1 MFAPHPS
8 RAWAAPGLA
17 LIALLGTAVSAAAH
31 AQYGDS
37 NPEANGTVSSL
48 PSTLDVSYTQALASI
63 QIAVTG
69 PDGSNVTTGPATFD
83 LNERHHASVPIRSA
97 GPGLYTV
104 VWHNVSGDD
113 GDPNDGSFVFTVA
126 APAPTP
132 QPAGTPAPAQPAA
145 TSAAP
150 AAAAA
155 SPTPVPTISPDDVVN
170 PHMDVRINTY
180 RKRQA
185 IRDQY
190 QGQIDVAVFNAA
202 LADGEG
208 LESALKDAMAAK
220 SGSAD
225 QGVLDS

>member
-1 MFAPHPS
+1 MSTPQPS
-8 RAWAAPGLA
+8 RAWLAPGLA
-17 LIALLGTAVSAAAH
+17 LAALLGSAVSAAAH

-37 NPEANGTVSSL
+37 NPEANATVSSL
-48 PSTLDVSYTQALASI
+48 PTVLTIAYTQELASI

-69 PDGSNVTTGPATFD
+69 PDGSNVTTGPASFD

-97 GPGLYTV
+97 GPGTYTV

-126 APAPTP
+126 APAPTAVSTTTP
-132 QPAGTPAPAQPAA
+132 PPGQPTSAPSSAPAG
-145 TSAAP
+145 
-150 AAAAA
+150 AAAATA
-155 SPTPVPTISPDDVVN
+155 TPAPTISPDDVVN
-170 PHMDVRINTY
+170 PHLDVRINTY

-202 LADGEG
+202 IADGEG

-220 SGSAD
+220 SGS
-225 QGVLDS
+225 GR

>member
-1 MFAPHPS
+1 MA
-8 RAWAAPGLA
+8 
-17 LIALLGTAVSAAAH
+17 
-31 AQYGDS
+31 
-37 NPEANGTVSSL
+37 SL
-48 PSTLDVSYTQALASI
+48 PTALTVAYTQELAAI

-69 PDGSNVTTGPATFD
+69 PDGSNVTTGPASFD

-126 APAPTP
+126 APASTAAPTTTP
-132 QPAGTPAPAQPAA
+132 AAAQPTSAPSSTPAG
-145 TSAAP
+145 

-155 SPTPVPTISPDDVVN
+155 ATPAPTISPDDVVN
-170 PHMDVRINTY
+170 SHLDVRINTY

-190 QGQIDVAVFNAA
+190 QGQIDVAMFNAA
-202 LADGEG
+202 IADGEG
-208 LESALKDAMAAK
+208 LESALKDAIAAK
-220 SGSAD
+220 SG
-225 QGVLDS
+225 GGR